1 MKITYL
7 INSALIVVTTIS
19 LTSGIA
25 SAQSMTNG
33 NEEVKTATRSQILSD
48 NSPNASYL
56 QPFNLVSLAYQGGL
70 TQQGI
75 PSGGTLIAERQNRKV
90 NGESLVKAA
99 VQANKL
105 PEQVLSDRSYIN
117 AVNVQLTS
125 LSREFS
131 F

>member
-1 MKITYL
+1 MKITAL

-33 NEEVKTATRSQILSD
+33 NQEIKTATQSQILSD
-48 NSPNASYL
+48 NSRNLSYL

-70 TQQGI
+70 KQQGI
-75 PSGGTLIAERQNRKV
+75 PSGGALIAERQNRKV

-99 VQANKL
+99 VKANKL

-117 AVNVQLTS
+117 AVSVQLTS